1 MSRRQRN
8 IEKVISSLRSYDPQK
23 IILFGSQAR
32 GDDDKY
38 SDLDLVVVKETDER
52 FLDRLETV
60 YDLVQPDFALDVLVY
75 TPQELTDMCDR
86 GNAFIEDVLKEGV
99 VLYERPEE

>member
-1 MSRRQRN
+1 MNRRQRN
-8 IEKVISSLRSYDPQK
+8 IEKVISFLRSYDPQK

-38 SDLDLVVVKETDER
+38 SDLGLVVKDTDER

-60 YDLVQPDFALDVLVY
+60 YDLVEPDFASEVPVY
-75 TPQELTDMCDR
+75 AHQELADMRDR
-86 GNAFIEDVLKEGV
+86 GNAFIEDVLKEGG
-99 VLYERPEE
+99 VLYERSEE